1 MKEPLVTVQTA
12 LNGVHQDRA
21 ASNGAGWLVTL
32 RRFLV
37 FIAAGNL
44 AWEIAQ
50 LPLYTIWYEATPG
63 EIAFAVVHCTGGDI
77 LIASASLLLALLL
90 VARPTW
96 PHETYRR
103 VAALTL
109 AFAVPYT
116 VFSEWLNTEVRGS
129 WAYSELMPV
138 VPVLD
143 AGLSPLAQWI
153 VIPIAAFWWARRPA
167 QKASP

>member
-1 MKEPLVTVQTA
+1 MTAQTA
-12 LNGVHQDRA
+12 LNGVHQDDRA
-21 ASNGAGWLVTL
+21 ALHGAGWLVTL

-44 AWEIAQ
+44 ALEIAQ

-63 EIAFAVVHCTGGDI
+63 EIAFAVAHCTGGDI

-96 PHETYRR
+96 PDGTYRR
-103 VAALTL
+103 VAALTV

-116 VFSEWLNTEVRGS
+116 VFSERLNTEVRGS